1 MIDEIFILT
10 LAALFALI
18 FGWAFRALPK
28 ENWQIMASRPR
39 KKGENG
45 QWEGENLT
53 YYGFFNANA
62 YTLAVV
68 IAFVMMGAIRIPLA
82 GIFIITI
89 AMLAICM
96 PASRLIVRVV
106 EKKRFGFTIGG
117 ASFVGILAAPW
128 IALSM
133 DRFMGPRMD
142 AAIPVMGVMAA
153 VAVAYAF
160 GEGFGRLACISY
172 GCCYGKP
179 LADCPPFIRRI
190 FRKHG
195 FTFSGKTK
203 KIAYAHGLDGRRMVP
218 IQGITAVLYCAAGLL
233 GLYLFLKGY
242 YFTAFFGALLTTQV
256 WRSVSEFLRADYR
269 GGRKISAYQ
278 IMSGLAILYALLI
291 VILFPAPP
299 MVDPDIVRGLRSVWD
314 PAMILFFQG
323 IWLLGFLYTGRSK
336 TTGAFMS
343 FHVMEERV

>member
-1 MIDEIFILT
+1 MIDELFVLT
-10 LAALFALI
+10 LAALFALV
-18 FGWAFRALPK
+18 FGWAFQALPK

-68 IAFVMMGAIRIPLA
+68 VAFVMMGAIRIPLS

-96 PASRLIVRVV
+96 PASRLIARVV
-106 EKKRFGFTIGG
+106 EKKPFGFTIGG

-133 DRFMGPRMD
+133 DLFMGPRMG
-142 AAIPVMGVMAA
+142 ATVPVMGVMAA

-179 LADCPPFIRRI
+179 LTDCPPLVRKL
-190 FRKHG
+190 FRKRG

-203 KIAYAHGLDGRRMVP
+203 KIAYAHGLDGQRMVP
-218 IQGITAVLYCAAGLL
+218 IQGITAVLYCASGLL
-233 GLYLFLKGY
+233 GLYLFLKGF
-242 YFTAFFGALLTTQV
+242 YFTAFFEALLVTQV

-278 IMSGLAILYALLI
+278 IMSGLAILYALII

-299 MVDPDIVRGLRSVWD
+299 LVDPDIARGLKAVWH

-323 IWLLGFLYTGRSK
+323 IWILSFLYTGRSK
-336 TTGAFMS
+336 TTGAFLT
-343 FHVMEERV
+343 FHVMEKRV